1 LRKRIATGSAWSNFD
16 CFLAMLNLR
25 NPVVWLIGIV
35 VIAALSLLL
44 RGHFSAQARE
54 RRRRRRSYRRL
65 EAKGKK
71 RPVKLAV
78 KTKGDNRSRD

>member
-1 LRKRIATGSAWSNFD
+1 LRKRIATGSAWSNVD
-16 CFLAMLNLR
+16 CFVAMLNLR

-35 VIAALSLLL
+35 VIAAISLLL
-44 RGHFSAQARE
+44 RGHFSAEVSE

-78 KTKGDNRSRD
+78 KTRGGKRSRD

>member
-1 LRKRIATGSAWSNFD
+1 
-16 CFLAMLNLR
+16 MLNLR

-35 VIAALSLLL
+35 VIATISLLL
-44 RGHFSAQARE
+44 RGHFSAEARE
-54 RRRRRRSYRRL
+54 RRRRTRSYRRL

-78 KTKGDNRSRD
+78 RAEGSKRDKRNRD

>member
-1 LRKRIATGSAWSNFD
+1 
-16 CFLAMLNLR
+16 MLNLR

-35 VIAALSLLL
+35 VIAAISLLL
-44 RGHFSAQARE
+44 RGHFSAEDRE
-54 RRRRRRSYRRL
+54 RRRRRRNYRRL

-78 KTKGDNRSRD
+78 KAEGSKRDKRSRD